1 MPFQE
6 CATRD
11 EFKNCS
17 ERTKMQ
23 VWTNGVILAERLF
36 LGLTFAFP
44 VQSYLTSCPIG
55 RATDIHSVDWSA
67 YRSEVIK
74 L

>member
-1 MPFQE
+1 MNLKTAVNVQR
-6 CATRD
+6 C
-11 EFKNCS
+11 KS
-17 ERTKMQ
+17 EQ
-23 VWTNGVILAERLF
+23 TNGVILAERLF

-55 RATDIHSVDWSA
+55 RATDIHSVDRSA